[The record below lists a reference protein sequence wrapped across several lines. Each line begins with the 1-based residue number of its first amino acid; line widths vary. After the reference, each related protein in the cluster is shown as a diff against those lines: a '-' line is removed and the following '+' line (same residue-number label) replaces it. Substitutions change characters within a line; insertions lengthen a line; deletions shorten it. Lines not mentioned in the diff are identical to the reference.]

1 MEKRRASTRNFL
13 FLFFLPFSVSSV
25 PLWFTQKMNVFTA
38 QQMRDF
44 DAAAT
49 REYSL
54 SPAVL
59 MENAALR
66 VVEFLEWK
74 YAPLREKRIAIL
86 CGKGNNG
93 GDGFAIARHLSACD
107 CLVRVILACSPD
119 ELKGEAR
126 DNFLVL
132 QKAASDDTVLQTLQ
146 IVSPQDISPFDEA
159 PLDIALDCWFGTG
172 FKGKLP
178 DDTLKLLRAAKTV
191 IAVDIPSGINADTG
205 EADERALK
213 CDFTVTFAAPKRGMF
228 LQDGLEK
235 CGEIWV
241 GSIGTAP
248 GQLVSTRTGAQVITR
263 EKARELLPQRKISAH
278 KGTAG
283 SVAICGGSFGMSGA
297 PTLAARAA
305 LSAGTGLCS
314 ALLPQRVLAIFA
326 AGCVEATSHP
336 LPDDEDGS
344 VLENAAP
351 RALQL
356 LEKSDALA
364 LGPGISRTDGA
375 LNFVRKVLLDSP
387 LPVLVDADGLYALRE
402 IEKQIKA
409 RKAPLILTPHP
420 GEMGELLN
428 ASTREVEADRFAAV
442 TECAR
447 RYNAVVV
454 LKGARTLVSTP
465 GGEVFVNVTGNSGM
479 ATGGSGD
486 ALTGTI
492 IGLLPQTGDALS
504 AVLLGVRVHGAAGD
518 IAYRTRGYGLTAGD
532 IAENIALAL
541 LELRNET
548 SEEGTP
554 RLRPLR

>member
-1 MEKRRASTRNFL
+1 
-13 FLFFLPFSVSSV
+13 
-25 PLWFTQKMNVFTA
+25 
-38 QQMRDF
+38 MRDF

-74 YAPLREKRIAIL
+74 CAPLREKRIVVL

-93 GDGFAIARHLSACD
+93 GDGLAVARHLLASGARLTILLAAAPTDYQNEAC
-107 CLVRVILACSPD
+107 
-119 ELKGEAR
+119 
-126 DNFLVL
+126 DNFLAL
-132 QKAASDDTVLQTLQ
+132 QRALKNAPNAATQIELKEKSRFAGALETLSQ
-146 IVSPQDISPFDEA
+146 NC
-159 PLDIALDCWFGTG
+159 DIALDALLGTG
-172 FKGKLP
+172 FHGEVRGGA
-178 DDTLKLLRAAKTV
+178 LKVALDFLNETRAVK
-191 IAVDIPSGINADTG
+191 IAIDIPSGVNADTG
-205 EADERALK
+205 EADERAPK

-228 LQDGLEK
+228 LRDGLEK

-248 GQLVSTRTGAQVITR
+248 QQMAITRTGVEVITR
-263 EKARELLPQRKISAH
+263 EKARELLPKRAISAH

-305 LSAGTGLCS
+305 LSSGAGLCS

-336 LPDDEDGS
+336 LPDDENGS
-344 VLENAAP
+344 VLESAAP

-375 LNFVRKVLLDSP
+375 LNFVRKVLLESQ
-387 LPVLVDADGLYALRE
+387 LPALVDADGLYALRQ
-402 IEKQIKA
+402 IEKKVKA

-428 ASTREVEADRFAAV
+428 ASTRDVEADRFAAV
-442 TECAR
+442 QECAR
-447 RYNAVVV
+447 HYNAVVV
-454 LKGARTLVSTP
+454 LKGARTLVSAP
-465 GGEVFVNVTGNSGM
+465 SGEVFVNLTGNAGM

-492 IGLLPQTGDALS
+492 SGLLAQIRDALC
-504 AVLLGVRVHGAAGD
+504 ATLLGVHLHGAAGD
-518 IAYRTRGYGLTAGD
+518 IAYRTRGYGLAAGD
-532 IAENIALAL
+532 IAENIAPAL
-541 LELRNET
+541 CELRSEKI
-548 SEEGTP
+548 EEGTP